1 MQFNRCL
8 GCMEEIQGYPCP
20 HCGFDPRKAPAS
32 NYVMPWGTVLNGHYV
47 VGRVLGQ
54 GGFGIT
60 YIGFDLNLERK
71 VAIKEYFPSGQV
83 SRFSTMGTTL
93 VWRDGEQAEKLRVS
107 GMDSFLREAR
117 KMANMEDI
125 PQIVRVR
132 ESFRE
137 NNTAYIVMDY
147 IEGKTLLSV
156 LKEKGPMPWEQ
167 AKDIFFPAI
176 SAMEQ
181 VHREGLVHRDLS
193 PDNLMLTAKGVR
205 ILDLGA
211 AKDLSSSNGA
221 SSAQVA
227 KSGFS
232 PFEQYTQRGA
242 SGPWSDVYAMAATI
256 YYTLTGVI
264 PPNANDRVE
273 EDTLDWSLLTRRGVP
288 ANVISALQKAMNI
301 TAKGRTQSMAE
312 LLDQLQ
318 SPVSAKK
325 ELTKNL
331 LEQVVSGNKNRRP
344 ILIGAVALVLVL
356 SGIALGLG
364 VGQREDKPVVAQE
377 ERSESSHSGQ
387 ADVPADVPAALP
399 AETGET
405 HPISASPVSTDPGDV
420 VAKVN
425 VMVQP
430 EDLYGL
436 KTREEFWG
444 QSRYKRSDVKTMTF
458 RDSLR
463 GAPADAEDVSQAH
476 DRSVLIWME
485 GSALYIAADGIISPN
500 ADASWMFGYF
510 TELTDI
516 DFGGCFDTSGVTN
529 MRDMFTN
536 CTSMTE
542 LDLSCFDTSNVTN
555 MYIMFYK
562 CYNLKRVNVSGFD
575 TSRVTNM
582 NGMFEECKSL
592 EELDVSGF
600 DSSNVTDMGGMFSG
614 CTKLTNFKC
623 SDSRIRAAYNQR

>member
-20 HCGFDPRKAPAS
+20 YCGFDPQKTPAS
-32 NYVMPWGTVLNGHYV
+32 NYVLPSGTVLAGHYV

-60 YIGFDLNLERK
+60 YIGYDLNLERK

-83 SRFSTMGTTL
+83 SRFSTMGTSL
-93 VWRDGEQAEKLRVS
+93 VWRDGEQAEALQVS

-117 KMANMEDI
+117 KMAKMEDI
-125 PQIVRVR
+125 PEVVRVR

-156 LKEKGPMPWEQ
+156 LKEKGPMSWEQ
-167 AKDIFFPAI
+167 AKDIFLPAI

-211 AKDLSSSNGA
+211 AKDLSSGNGA

-273 EDTLDWSLLTRRGVP
+273 EDTLDWKLLTKKNVP

-312 LLDQLQ
+312 FLNQLQ

-325 ELTKNL
+325 EFTKNL
-331 LEQVVSGNKNRRP
+331 LEQVASGNKNRRP

-356 SGIALGLG
+356 SGIVLGLG
-364 VGQREDKPVVAQE
+364 VGKQEDESSAAARN
-377 ERSESSHSGQ
+377 ERSQSIPSREIV
-387 ADVPADVPAALP
+387 ALETLP

-405 HPISASPVSTDPGDV
+405 HPISASPVSTDPADV

-436 KTREEFWG
+436 NTTEAFWG

-476 DRSVLIWME
+476 DRGVLIWME

-562 CYNLKRVNVSGFD
+562 CYNLKRVNVFGFD

-592 EELDVSGF
+592 EELDLSGF
-600 DSSNVTDMGGMFSG
+600 DSSNVTDMEDMFSG
-614 CTKLTNFKC
+614 CAKLTDFKC
-623 SDSRIRAAYNQR
+623 SDSRIRAEYNQR